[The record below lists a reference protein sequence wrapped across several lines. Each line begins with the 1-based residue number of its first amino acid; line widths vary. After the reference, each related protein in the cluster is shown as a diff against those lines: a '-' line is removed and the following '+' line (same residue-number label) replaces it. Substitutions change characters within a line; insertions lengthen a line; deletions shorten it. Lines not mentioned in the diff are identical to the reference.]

1 MTKIKICGLTSPE
14 DIAAVN
20 TACPDYIGFVFA
32 PGKRKVSCSQAV
44 KLKALLSPSIQAAG
58 VFVNAP
64 IEEMAA
70 LANQGII
77 DIIQLHGDEANH
89 IILQLKEQTSVPIIK
104 AIRIKASDDFL
115 KAASVPSDYLL
126 FDTFING
133 TYGGSGRTFDWSM
146 IPKLGR
152 PYFLAGGLNQGN
164 IEAAAQTPAY
174 CLDISSGVET
184 DGCKDPYK
192 IKQLVH
198 TIKSIR
204 RGQP

>member
-20 TACPDYIGFVFA
+20 TVCPDYIGFVFA
-32 PGKRKVSCSQAV
+32 PSKRKVSCSQAV
-44 KLKALLSPSIQAAG
+44 KLKALLSPRIQAVG

-70 LANQGII
+70 LANQGMI
-77 DIIQLHGDEANH
+77 DFIQLHGDETDH
-89 IILQLKEQTSVPIIK
+89 IILQLKEKTQVPIIK
-104 AIRIKASDDFL
+104 AVRIKTADDFL

-133 TYGGSGRTFDWSM
+133 TYGGSGHTFDWSM
-146 IPKLGR
+146 IPNLGR
-152 PYFLAGGLNQGN
+152 PYFLAGGLNLGN

-184 DGCKDPYK
+184 DGCKNPYK
-192 IKQLVH
+192 IKQIVH
-198 TIKSIR
+198 TIRTIR
-204 RGQP
+204 RSQP